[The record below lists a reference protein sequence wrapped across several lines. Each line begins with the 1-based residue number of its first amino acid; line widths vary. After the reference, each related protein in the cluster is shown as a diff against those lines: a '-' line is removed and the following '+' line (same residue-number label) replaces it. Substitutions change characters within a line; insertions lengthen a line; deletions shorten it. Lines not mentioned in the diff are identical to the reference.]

1 MEDFTGFGFLGRTMK
16 AKAMMGK
23 RLAMLLVDIVTTS
36 TIITYFS
43 QKGKQPYGSLGH
55 LKEFYSPR

>member
-1 MEDFTGFGFLGRTMK
+1 MK

-23 RLAMLLVDIVTTS
+23 RMAMLLVDIVTTS

-43 QKGKQPYGSLGH
+43 QKGKQPYGSLGQEN
-55 LKEFYSPR
+55 L

>member
-1 MEDFTGFGFLGRTMK
+1 MK

-23 RLAMLLVDIVTTS
+23 RMAMLLVDIVTTS

-43 QKGKQPYGSLGH
+43 
-55 LKEFYSPR
+55 